1 MDMQQLGY
9 FIFMEQSDQED
20 QAQEQADQG
29 DQTQEQEDQS

>member
-9 FIFMEQSDQED
+9 FLFMEQSDQED